1 MAEQHAAGAEGIHP
15 TNDPGTPGGSVD
27 PQSGADSAA
36 PTRRARR
43 GGSRKSQKA
52 TGGWGAVR
60 EIAIVVVL
68 ALLIAFVAKTF
79 LIRGYYIPSGSMEQT
94 LELDDRIFVNVLGAR
109 TGHIDRGDIVVFDD
123 TQGWLPEAPAA
134 RTNPVRQGLEFV
146 GLLPDS
152 SQQALVKRVIGV
164 GGDHVTCCDASGK
177 VSVNGKALDEPY
189 LYPGAAPS
197 DFPFDVTVPEGKF
210 FVLGDHRNAS
220 ADSRYH
226 IETGTQFVSE
236 QDVVG
241 TAFVTAWPL
250 DRFRF
255 LHNPEDVF
263 ADVPAPAR
271 P

>member
-1 MAEQHAAGAEGIHP
+1 MAEQHGAGAPGA
-15 TNDPGTPGGSVD
+15 PGTDGTSGGRSSAGQDTREPG
-27 PQSGADSAA
+27 
-36 PTRRARR
+36 RARR
-43 GGSRKSQKA
+43 GRGRRTSRSS
-52 TGGWGAVR
+52 GGWGAIR
-60 EIAIVVVL
+60 EIAVVVVL

-79 LIRGYYIPSGSMEQT
+79 LVRGYYIPSGSMEQT

-123 TQGWLPEAPAA
+123 TQGWLPEAPATRA
-134 RTNPVRQGLEFV
+134 NPVRQGLEFV

-164 GGDHVTCCDASGK
+164 GGDHVACCSPAGK
-177 VSVNGKALDEPY
+177 VTVNGKELDEPY

-210 FVLGDHRNAS
+210 FVMGDHRNAS

-226 IETGTQFVSE
+226 IGTGTEFVSE
-236 QDVVG
+236 DDVVG

-250 DRFRF
+250 SRFHWI
-255 LHNPEDVF
+255 HNPEDVF
-263 ADVPAPAR
+263 RSVPAPSGS
-271 P
+271 